1 MIRENR
7 ISDVSKVVPFGRSSQ
22 FYFSRAMREYERGNL
37 RRVCELLTSAIKYN
51 PEDIW
56 NYYNLALTHEELG
69 EYETAISIWHDE
81 VLKRDKSFSEAYFH
95 LAVCY
100 AETED
105 IDLVYSYMEKYL
117 ELEPNGDLETA
128 ARHILKLLEDSR
140 TSSSD
145 NVSSSSSHKV
155 MLELEKKLAGMIN
168 THAYDEA
175 LKICEQTLAT
185 EGESLP
191 LLNRTTLICFLAGE
205 EQKGLDYVQS
215 VLAKDKN
222 NVGAYCNL
230 IFYYYQKGD
239 DLRVQAII
247 EKVIEIEFSALN
259 EVLRWTQTLG
269 TIGKHK
275 KAYEWLRDVYWG
287 GEYNAEMLY
296 QLGVAAINLRKEKDA
311 KFYWR
316 QAALLDDIRSPAE
329 LYYQLLVQIKDLD
342 IISAVCSYNYDW
354 PLINMIQSG
363 YDSEVTNYTE
373 DERQVLYICMKYYI
387 RYGTPEI
394 VNMVLNC
401 IPALN
406 KDMQKSI
413 IQELML
419 STYDDMKY
427 HVLEQYDPSLNNITV
442 IKSGAYTYQLDSSY
456 QVKVTMPFIVAARM
470 IKENLEAYQSQVIVS
485 MGMKLW
491 DSYCNKSYPN
501 PRRISKS
508 TVWAAAMECHILQ
521 MFNFDC
527 DFQKIARRYGIK
539 VTSLK
544 RSLECIKETII
555 IK

>member
-37 RRVCELLTSAIKYN
+37 RRVCELLTSAIRYN
-51 PEDIW
+51 PDDIW
-56 NYYNLALTHEELG
+56 NYYNLALTYEELG
-69 EYETAISIWHDE
+69 EYNTAISIWQNQ
-81 VLKRDKSFSEAYFH
+81 VLKRDPSFSEAYFH

-100 AETED
+100 AETEE
-105 IDLVYSYMEKYL
+105 IDLVYKYMEKYL

-140 TSSSD
+140 GGAD
-145 NVSSSSSHKV
+145 NYDSTEGTYKTMVG
-155 MLELEKKLAGMIN
+155 LEKKLASMIN

-175 LKICEQTLAT
+175 LRICEETLAS
-185 EGESLP
+185 EGESFP

-205 EQKGLDYVQS
+205 DQKGLDYVQS

-247 EKVIEIEFSALN
+247 EKMREIEFASLN

-269 TIGKHK
+269 NIGKHRR
-275 KAYEWLRDVYWG
+275 AYDWLRDVYWS

-296 QLGVAAINLRKEKDA
+296 QLGVAALFLGKEKDI
-311 KFYWR
+311 KLYWR

-329 LYYQLLVQIKDLD
+329 LYYQLLLQIEDYKVLA
-342 IISAVCSYNYDW
+342 SVCSYNYDW
-354 PLINMIQSG
+354 PLINIIQND
-363 YDSEVTNYTE
+363 YDGDLASYSDAEKK
-373 DERQVLYICMKYYI
+373 VLYICMKYYI
-387 RYGTPEI
+387 RYGTLDV
-394 VNMVLNC
+394 VNMVISRL
-401 IPALN
+401 PALD

-413 IQELML
+413 IQEIML

-427 HVLEQYDPSLNNITV
+427 HILEQYDPQVVEVSA
-442 IKSGAYTYQLDSSY
+442 IKSNGKIYQLDDNY

-470 IKENLEAYQSQVIVS
+470 IKENLEAYHSSVLVNV
-485 MGMKLW
+485 GRKLW
-491 DSYCNKSYPN
+491 YAYCNKSYPN

-527 DFQKIARRYGIK
+527 DIQNVSRRYGIK
-539 VTSLK
+539 VTSLL
-544 RSLECIKETII
+544 RALECIKETVVIN
-555 IK
+555 